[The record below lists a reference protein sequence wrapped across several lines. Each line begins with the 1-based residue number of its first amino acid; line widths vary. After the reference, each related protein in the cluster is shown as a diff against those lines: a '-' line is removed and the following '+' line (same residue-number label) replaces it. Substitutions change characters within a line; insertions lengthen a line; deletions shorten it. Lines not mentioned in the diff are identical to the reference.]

1 MSNTL
6 ELSGF
11 AVCLEQLIKFFS
23 TLGYRKLPSR
33 RLLGGSVPRLALW
46 YIYIYIYYMY
56 IDIYIYW
63 FSYWEGWGAVSSNFI
78 CIFSHCSFTF
88 FVLISC
94 SLYTQVILIL
104 ILNEAVFSFE
114 KGSKSLLLM
123 FPQVY

>member
-23 TLGYRKLPSR
+23 TLGYRKITESTFTR
-33 RLLGGSVPRLALW
+33 GISTQAGTMV
-46 YIYIYIYYMY
+46 YIYIYYMY

-104 ILNEAVFSFE
+104 ILYEAVFSFE
-114 KGSKSLLLM
+114 KGSKLLLLK
-123 FPQVY
+123 FPQP